1 MTLSCT
7 IDYYAFSHTLIWN
20 VIIIILRLS
29 IIAFLYHYY
38 SIIFVLLSREL
49 TSVYL
54 CFSHCKGLLAVS
66 VCASTPLSFLCTL
79 DTQTSVSVSLLL
91 R

>member
-7 IDYYAFSHTLIWN
+7 IDYYAFSHALILN
-20 VIIIILRLS
+20 VIIITISLS

-38 SIIFVLLSREL
+38 FIVFVLLIREL
-49 TSVYL
+49 SACLSVSRCL
-54 CFSHCKGLLAVS
+54 GLLAVS
-66 VCASTPLSFLCTL
+66 VCASTPLSFLCIL
-79 DTQTSVSVSLLL
+79 DTRTSVSVYLLL